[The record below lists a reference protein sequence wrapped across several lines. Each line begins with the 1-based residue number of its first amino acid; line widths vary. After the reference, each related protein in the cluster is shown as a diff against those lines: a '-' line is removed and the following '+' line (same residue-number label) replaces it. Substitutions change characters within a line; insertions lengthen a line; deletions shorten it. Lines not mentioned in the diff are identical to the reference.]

1 MSALDLHAEPR
12 KFQKCQL
19 FTRGLWEH
27 LDWDG
32 TTHSGIRALK
42 VPFYIKMTKMLSVSL
57 GLTKSQ
63 NWLKP
68 PQKNNFHVFTSN
80 PRLSEIFVN
89 FDQVW
94 PEVDSWEWPENLIL
108 IRPLEWVGTNV
119 IVEMIEFPFQRLLMG
134 QNRN

>member
-1 MSALDLHAEPR
+1 MYFVCPR
-12 KFQKCQL
+12 FACRTQK
-19 FTRGLWEH
+19 
-27 LDWDG
+27 
-32 TTHSGIRALK
+32 I
-42 VPFYIKMTKMLSVSL
+42 PKMLTFHQGIVGTSRLRWYNPFRHQSTQSAVL
-57 GLTKSQ
+57 HQNDQNARLTKSQ